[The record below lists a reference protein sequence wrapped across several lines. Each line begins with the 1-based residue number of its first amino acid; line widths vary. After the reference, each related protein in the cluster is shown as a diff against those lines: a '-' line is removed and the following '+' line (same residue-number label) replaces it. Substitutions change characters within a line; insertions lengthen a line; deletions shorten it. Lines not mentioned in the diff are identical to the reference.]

1 MLETLSKRWWLITLR
16 GVLAILFGLAA
27 FIWTG
32 PTIIALALLF
42 GAYMLV
48 DGVLAFVAAISGR
61 GGDRWWLLL
70 LEGIVG
76 VLAGIMAFIWPG
88 LTALVAVFL
97 IAAWAL
103 LTGVLE
109 IVAAIRLRKQI
120 EGEWLLIVGGVLS
133 VLLSILLVV
142 MPGAGAAALVWVLG
156 AYAILFG
163 IMLIAL
169 SFRVKGLTSRREPL
183 AV

>member
-1 MLETLSKRWWLITLR
+1 MLETLSRRWWLIALR
-16 GVLAILFGLAA
+16 GVLAILFGLVA
-27 FIWTG
+27 FIWPG

-61 GGDRWWLLL
+61 GGDRWWVLM
-70 LEGIVG
+70 LEGLVG
-76 VLAGIMAFIWPG
+76 VLAGIAAFIWPG
-88 LTALVAVFL
+88 LTALVAVYL

-109 IVAAIRLRKQI
+109 IAAAIRLRRQI
-120 EGEWLLIVGGVLS
+120 EGEWLLVVGGVLS
-133 VLLSILLVV
+133 ILLAVLLFVL
-142 MPGAGAAALVWVLG
+142 PGAGATALVWVLG

-163 IMLIAL
+163 IMLLAL
-169 SFRVKGLTSRREPL
+169 SFRVRGHTSRREP
-183 AV
+183 VTV

>member
-1 MLETLSKRWWLITLR
+1 MLETLGKRWWLIALR
-16 GVLAILFGLAA
+16 GVLAILIGLAA
-27 FIWTG
+27 FVWPG

-48 DGVLAFVAAISGR
+48 DGVLALIAAISGR
-61 GGDRWWLLL
+61 GGDRWWVLL

-88 LTALVAVFL
+88 LTALVAVYL
-97 IAAWAL
+97 IASWAL

-120 EGEWLLIVGGVLS
+120 EGEWMLVFSGVLS
-133 VLLSILLVV
+133 ILLSILLIAL
-142 MPGAGAAALVWVLG
+142 PGAGATALVWVLG

-163 IMLIAL
+163 VMLIAL
-169 SFRVKGLTSRREPL
+169 SFRVKGLAYRHEPV
-183 AV
+183 AA

>member
-1 MLETLSKRWWLITLR
+1 MLETLSKRWWLIALR
-16 GVLAILFGLAA
+16 GVLAILIGLAA
-27 FIWTG
+27 FVWPG

-48 DGVLAFVAAISGR
+48 DGVLALIAAISGR

-88 LTALVAVFL
+88 LTALVAVYL
-97 IAAWAL
+97 IASWAL

-120 EGEWLLIVGGVLS
+120 EGEWMLVLGGVLS
-133 VLLSILLVV
+133 ILLSILLIVL
-142 MPGAGAAALVWVLG
+142 PGAGATALVWVLG

-163 IMLIAL
+163 VMLIAL
-169 SFRVKGLTSRREPL
+169 SFRVKGRAPRHEPV